1 MLETQRARA
10 TLVSSTI
17 LIFFV
22 FAVGLTGYVIGFE
35 TPSDLTYYGWT
46 GALLMVGAVF
56 GILLVVLPMSAIIML
71 LVFWV
76 MKGRPNGETSPE
88 S

>member
-22 FAVGLTGYVIGFE
+22 FAVGLTGYIAGFE
-35 TPSDLTYYGWT
+35 INNDLTYYGWT
-46 GALLMVGAVF
+46 GALLMIGGVF
-56 GILLVVLPMSAIIML
+56 GILLTVMPIVAIIML
-71 LVFWV
+71 LVIWV
-76 MKGRPNGETSPE
+76 MKGRPNGETSPR